1 MLISIISLASYE
13 LYWSKDLGVDC
24 VANVMCLKRYEL
36 IICYL
41 HANYNT
47 EKTDDSSRLFKVKP
61 VFLALRTNC
70 LSVEQE
76 QYQSTNKWFQ
86 PKQQEVEFTNT
97 TKEDSQVGIQKLC
110 LGRCLWTHLLCP
122 RRAKK
127 CWVREMWCVRSSPLT
142 R

>member
-24 VANVMCLKRYEL
+24 VVNVMSLKRYEL
-36 IICYL
+36 IISYL

-97 TKEDSQVGIQKLC
+97 YKGRFTSGDSKTLFGQVPLDSFIMSTQGKKV
-110 LGRCLWTHLLCP
+110 LGERNV
-122 RRAKK
+122 
-127 CWVREMWCVRSSPLT
+127 VRLK
-142 R
+142 

>member
-1 MLISIISLASYE
+1 MLRSIISLASYE

-24 VANVMCLKRYEL
+24 VVNVMSLKRYEL
-36 IICYL
+36 IISYL

-97 TKEDSQVGIQKLC
+97 YKGRFTSGDSKTLFGQVPLDSFIMSTQGKKV
-110 LGRCLWTHLLCP
+110 LGERNV
-122 RRAKK
+122 
-127 CWVREMWCVRSSPLT
+127 VRLK
-142 R
+142 

>member
-24 VANVMCLKRYEL
+24 VANVMSLKRYEL
-36 IICYL
+36 IISYL

-97 TKEDSQVGIQKLC
+97 YKGRFTSGDSKTLFGQVPLDSFIMSTQGKKV
-110 LGRCLWTHLLCP
+110 LGERNV
-122 RRAKK
+122 
-127 CWVREMWCVRSSPLT
+127 VRLK
-142 R
+142 